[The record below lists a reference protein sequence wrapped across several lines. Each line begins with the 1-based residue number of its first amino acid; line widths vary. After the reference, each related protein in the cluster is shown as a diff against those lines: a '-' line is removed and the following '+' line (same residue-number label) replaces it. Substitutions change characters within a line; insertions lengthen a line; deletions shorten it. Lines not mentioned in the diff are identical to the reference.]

1 MNETQIAQQV
11 REALDDSAE
20 RLPYRVSHRLQTARQ
35 AALARQRVN
44 EIELVLSPAL
54 SGSTRLP
61 GTEHPLWWRVGLTL
75 LPVLVV
81 AVGLLAI
88 SIWNETEMADEIA
101 EIDNAVLTDDVPLSA
116 YTDRGFGVFLKNSR
130 Q

>member
-1 MNETQIAQQV
+1 MNETQIARQV
-11 REALDDSAE
+11 RETLDDSAA
-20 RLPYRVSHRLQTARQ
+20 RVPYRVSHRLQMARQ

-44 EIELVLSPAL
+44 EVELVLSPAL
-54 SGSTRLP
+54 SGSARLP
-61 GTEHPLWWRVGLTL
+61 DTEHPLWWRVGLTL

-88 SIWNETEMADEIA
+88 SIWNEKEMADEIA